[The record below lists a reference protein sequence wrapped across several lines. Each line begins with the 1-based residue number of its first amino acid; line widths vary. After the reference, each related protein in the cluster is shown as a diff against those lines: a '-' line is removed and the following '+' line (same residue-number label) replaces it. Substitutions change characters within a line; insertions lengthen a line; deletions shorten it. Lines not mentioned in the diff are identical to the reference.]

1 MKCSKCQFENRE
13 EVKFCEECGAKF
25 ELQCPA
31 CKANIPFSCKFCGE
45 CGYALKPAKD
55 FSDQISETDGQA
67 YLSSAEISLSDV
79 APIVGERKHV
89 TALFSDLIGYT
100 TISERLDP
108 EDVKDIT
115 IRIFDEISKIVTKY
129 DGFIEKFAGD
139 AVMALFGAK
148 KAHEDDPIRAI
159 HAAREIHKVIS
170 SLSPKFKEIIEQPL
184 VMHTGINTGL
194 VVTGDVNLAKGTHGV
209 AGDTINVAARLSAL
223 GNAGEILVG
232 QDTFYQAEGYFDFKE
247 LEPASLKGKSAPVR
261 IYRVLAQKEHPI
273 KIHRLRGFKAELI
286 GRPVEMKQLA
296 DAARKLKEGTGAVF
310 SIYGNAGT
318 GKSRLIQEFKASLKL
333 DEIQWLEGQAYPY
346 SQNIPYFPLINL
358 LSRSL
363 QIEEGNPPEK
373 IREKVETGLGILIG
387 GNQDLIPYVGSLFSL
402 GYPEIEDVSPE
413 HWKAQLQKV
422 IKLVLG
428 ALAER
433 APTIVCLEDL
443 HWADPSFLE
452 LIRLLI
458 SEFRKPVLFLCVYRP
473 IISLFTS
480 HKISTMVTPYQE
492 IRLQDL
498 SISESQGMVESL
510 LKTDKIPIELQRFL
524 QDKVEGNPFYIEEV
538 INSLIE
544 SETLIC
550 DNGNWKLTREITEVE
565 ISSTIHGLISGRL
578 DRLEKESKRIL
589 QEASVIGRT
598 FFYEILNRITD
609 LKYQIDQSLRSLER
623 LDLIR
628 ARALQPDLE
637 YIFKH
642 ALTQEVV
649 YNGLLKK
656 ERQAIHERI
665 GLVMEHLFKD
675 KLPEYY
681 ETLAYHF
688 QQGLSRPKAF
698 DYLIKSG
705 IKSLKRYSLDEAHRY
720 FQEAYDILS
729 SQQEKSIEEKKLIID
744 LILEWALVFY
754 YRCDVKGW
762 KTMFEA
768 HKELAESIDDKERLA
783 MFYAW
788 HGFVFLS
795 EDNKK
800 AMTLLQKALEI
811 GEGLR
816 NQKIIG
822 YACTWLTWLFSDLSR
837 YDEALQYGARA
848 QEISKVVE
856 SDHYLYFKSLGAM
869 AMCYWQLGDSKKLHK
884 IGKDLLE
891 YGQRHASIRCQT
903 MGHMALG
910 GVNNLVGDNPR
921 FINSF
926 QEALDVSA
934 DTMYDITSK
943 SFIGL
948 AYLLNEQ
955 FQEAEPLLKEVTD
968 FTKKN
973 EWDWAGMPGQ
983 LFLGTAII
991 AQGSINKGFKMI
1003 DMAHQSFIREG
1014 RKYYIALTEFILGKI
1029 YSQIVEGS
1037 SSISPLNIAKNIGF
1051 LVKNVP
1057 FADKK
1062 ADSHFNNAI
1071 EIAKEIGARSISGPA
1086 YLDWGL
1092 LHKTKK
1098 REDQA
1103 RKCITKAIELF
1114 KKCEAKVYMEQAE
1127 NALESLGKM

>member
-1 MKCSKCQFENRE
+1 MKCPKCKFENRKG
-13 EVKFCEECGAKF
+13 VKFCEECGAKF
-25 ELQCPA
+25 ELKCPA
-31 CKANIPFSCKFCGE
+31 CKTNIPLGRKFCGE
-45 CGYALKPAKD
+45 CGYN
-55 FSDQISETDGQA
+55 IVSEKIIIEKK
-67 YLSSAEISLSDV
+67 AETESLPFRPSTKESTNDV
-79 APIVGERKHV
+79 APIESERKHV
-89 TALFSDLIGYT
+89 TVLFSDLTGYT
-100 TISERLDP
+100 AISERLDP
-108 EDVKDIT
+108 EEVRDIT
-115 IRIFDEISKIVTKY
+115 SKIFNDSSKIITKY
-129 DGFIEKFAGD
+129 EGFVEKFAGD
-139 AVMALFGAK
+139 AIMALFGATET
-148 KAHEDDPIRAI
+148 HEDDPVRAI
-159 HAAREIHKVIS
+159 KAAQEIHKQVDL
-170 SLSPKFKEIIEQPL
+170 LSPQYEEKIEQPL

-194 VVTGDVNLAKGTHGV
+194 VVTGDVNLEKGTHGV

-247 LEPASLKGKSAPVR
+247 LEPASLKGKSSPVR
-261 IYRVLAQKEHPI
+261 IYTVLAQKENPI

-296 DAARKLKEGTGAVF
+296 DAARRLKEGTGAVF

-318 GKSRLIQEFKASLKL
+318 GKSRLIQEFKASLNL
-333 DEIQWLEGQAYPY
+333 DETQWLEGQAYPY
-346 SQNIPYFPLINL
+346 SQNIPYSPLINL

-363 QIEEGNPPEK
+363 QIEEGNPPEE

-402 GYPEIEDVSPE
+402 SYPEIENVSPE
-413 HWKAQLQKV
+413 HWKAQLQKA

-428 ALAER
+428 TLAER
-433 APTIVCLEDL
+433 APTVVCLEDL
-443 HWADPSFLE
+443 PWADPSSLE

-458 SEFRKPVLFLCVYRP
+458 SEFREPVLFLCVYRP

-480 HKISTMVTPYQE
+480 HNISTMVTSYQE
-492 IRLQDL
+492 IRLQDF
-498 SISESQGMVESL
+498 SVSESQSMVESL
-510 LKTDKIPIELQRFL
+510 LKTDEIPSELQRFL

-550 DNGNWKLTREITEVE
+550 DNGNWKLTREISEVE

-578 DRLEKESKRIL
+578 DRLEKESKRII

-598 FFYEILNRITD
+598 FFYEILNRVTAME
-609 LKYQIDQSLRSLER
+609 YQIDQSLRSLER

-628 ARALQPDLE
+628 ARSLQPDLE
-637 YIFKH
+637 YIFNH

-656 ERQAIHERI
+656 ERKAIHERI
-665 GLVMEHLFKD
+665 GRVMEHLFKD

-681 ETLAYHF
+681 ETLASHF
-688 QQGLSRPKAF
+688 QLGQSRPKAI

-729 SQQEKSIEEKKLIID
+729 SQQEKSIEEKMLIID

-762 KTMFEA
+762 KNLFES
-768 HKELAESIDDKERLA
+768 HKELAEAIDDQERLA

-788 HGFVFLS
+788 HGFVLLG

-800 AMTLLQKALEI
+800 SMNLLQKALEI
-811 GEGLR
+811 GEKFS
-816 NQKIIG
+816 NQKLIG
-822 YACTWLTWLFSDLSR
+822 YACTWLTWICSDLSR

-848 QEISKVVE
+848 QKVSKLVE
-856 SDHYLYFKSLGAM
+856 SDHYLYFKSLGGI
-869 AMCYWQLGDSKKLHK
+869 AMCYWQLGDTKKLFK
-884 IGKDLLE
+884 TGKELLE
-891 YGQRHASIRCQT
+891 YGQRNANIRCQT

-910 GVNNLVGDNPR
+910 GANSLIGDYSG

-926 QEALDVSA
+926 HEAINVSA
-934 DTMYDITSK
+934 DTMYDIAAK
-943 SFIGL
+943 SYLGMG
-948 AYLLNEQ
+948 YLLNGQ
-955 FQEAEPLLKEVTD
+955 VQEAELPLKEVVD
-968 FTKKN
+968 FSK
-973 EWDWAGMPGQ
+973 EYEFDWTGMPGQ
-983 LFLGTAII
+983 LFLGTAMI
-991 AQGSINKGFKMI
+991 AKGDINQGFKMI
-1003 DMAHQSFIREG
+1003 DEAHQSFIREEK
-1014 RKYYIALTEFILGKI
+1014 KYYTALTEYTLGKI

-1037 SSISPLNIAKNIGF
+1037 SSISPLSVVRNIGF

-1062 ADSHFNNAI
+1062 ADTHFNKAI
-1071 EIAKEIGARSISGPA
+1071 EIAKKIGAKSISGPA

-1092 LHKTKK
+1092 LHKAKK
-1098 REDQA
+1098 RKDQA
-1103 RKCITKAIELF
+1103 RKCISKAIELF
-1114 KKCEAKVYMEQAE
+1114 EQCEAEVYQKQANE
-1127 NALESLGKM
+1127 ALESLQ